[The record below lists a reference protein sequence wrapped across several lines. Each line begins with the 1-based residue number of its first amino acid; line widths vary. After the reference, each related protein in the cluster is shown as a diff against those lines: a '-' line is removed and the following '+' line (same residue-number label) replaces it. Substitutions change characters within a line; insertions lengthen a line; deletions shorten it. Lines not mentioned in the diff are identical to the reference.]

1 MAIVPYLK
9 PCVASVTAWWK
20 SKRQTGYMWRLTR
33 TSSIWRLTRMYTAL
47 LMLVVGILLWVL
59 YQLSI
64 GQLSRSQDQQLGLLI
79 QQQSLLAKELN
90 AQDFISQFLLQ
101 AEQSRQFV
109 LAFDNGQTTYG
120 RLDAIPKRLAQCP
133 ALKRFPVYNYN
144 KIRLYSGCVQ
154 ALEGGRLMVA
164 SDDEALFDLREHFI
178 QASIVALSLALVL
191 GIVTGWFFSAQVL
204 RRVNSINRIAQQVEA
219 GELSARVALSSRND
233 EFDHMA
239 THINKMLAQV
249 EHSFDAIAGV
259 TDAIA
264 HDLRT
269 PLGRLR
275 LRLEQALLDSEQQAV
290 SPEQLGSMLQELD
303 GILATFSSML
313 ELTRLE
319 HQQQSSFSGVELEQ
333 IAEDAVE
340 LIHPLCAERQQTVS
354 LHVEQACYLKGDAT
368 LLFRAV
374 YNLLENASKY
384 AGEKAQIQLSVK
396 ANGFAV
402 SDNGPGIPEAELDK
416 VFQRLYRLE
425 SSRNS
430 PGYGLGLPLVRAI
443 VRLHGG
449 EIKLQNQQPGL
460 LVVVKLT

>member
-9 PCVASVTAWWK
+9 PYVASVTAWWK
-20 SKRQTGYMWRLTR
+20 NKRQTGYMWRLTR
-33 TSSIWRLTRMYTAL
+33 NSSIWRLTRMYTAL

-64 GQLSRSQDQQLGLLI
+64 GQLSRSQTQQLDQLV
-79 QQQSLLAKELN
+79 QQQTLLADELSP
-90 AQDFISQFLLQ
+90 QDFINQFLLQ

-109 LAFDNGQTTYG
+109 LAYDDGSNTYG
-120 RLDAIPKRLAQCP
+120 RLDTIPKRLAQCP
-133 ALKRFPVYNYN
+133 ALARFPVYNYN

-154 ALEGGRLMVA
+154 TLDSGRLMVA

-178 QASIVALSLALVL
+178 QASIIALSLALAL
-191 GIVTGWFFSAQVL
+191 GLVTGWFFSAQVL
-204 RRVNSINRIAQQVEA
+204 RRVNGINQIAQQVEA
-219 GELSARVALSSRND
+219 GELSARVALSPRND

-290 SPEQLGSMLQELD
+290 SPEQLASMLQELD

-319 HQQQSSFSGVELEQ
+319 HQQQSNFSQLQLEN

-340 LIHPLCAERQQTVS
+340 LIQPLCAERQQDIS
-354 LHVEQACYLKGDAT
+354 LKLEQPCKLQGDAT
-368 LLFRAV
+368 LSFRAI

-384 AGEKAQIQLSVK
+384 AGEQAQIQLTIK
-396 ANGFAV
+396 ANGFEL
-402 SDNGPGIPEAELDK
+402 SDTGPGIPEAELDK

-449 EIKLQNQQPGL
+449 EIKLLNQQSGL
-460 LVVVKLT
+460 QVIVVFS